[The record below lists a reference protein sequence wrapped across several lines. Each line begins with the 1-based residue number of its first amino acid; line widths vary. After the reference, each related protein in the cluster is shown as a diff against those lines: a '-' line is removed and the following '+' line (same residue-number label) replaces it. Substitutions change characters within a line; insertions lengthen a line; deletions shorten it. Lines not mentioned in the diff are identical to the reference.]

1 MNADDLAY
9 LPVTELMT
17 QIKSRQVSPV
27 ELVQT
32 YLDRIDRWDDSLRS
46 YITVCRDESLQAARE
61 AEAAVTRGDTLGP
74 LHGIPIGVKDQ
85 LYTKGIKT
93 TAGTRILA
101 EFVPDE
107 DATVITRLKEA
118 GAIILGKQNLTEFA
132 VGGTVDFPYGEPR
145 NPWDQDHTP
154 GGSSAGSG
162 IAPAAGLCAA
172 AIGEDT
178 GGSIRSPASNN
189 GIVGLRPSWGRVSRY
204 GVVPLVWSLDTAGP
218 MTHTVEDCALIL
230 QVIAGYDP
238 RDYASANLPVP
249 DYRASLDGNIQG
261 MRVGIIQELL
271 ESDSIDPEVQGAVKD
286 AAALLG
292 RLGASVEEVSLPMVN
307 LAGRVYP
314 AICDAEFASLHR
326 KWLASRPGDY
336 DRLTRRRML
345 TASLIPLPFHYRAQ
359 QVRNLIRN
367 QVLEA
372 CQRFDVLLSPF
383 SATPPGLIEDG
394 KRPVANKEDGVR
406 RLMQANSSSP
416 FVLSATP
423 AMSLPC
429 GFTKAGLP
437 IGLQLAAD
445 RFNETAIFRVA
456 HAYERNTDWHTRR
469 PPLP

>member
-1 MNADDLAY
+1 MK
-9 LPVTELMT
+9 
-17 QIKSRQVSPV
+17 QITSRQVSPV

-46 YITVCRDESLQAARE
+46 YITVCRDEALEAARE

-74 LHGIPIGVKDQ
+74 LHGIPIGLKDQ
-85 LYTKGIKT
+85 MNTKGIKT
-93 TAGTRILA
+93 TGGTRILA
-101 EFVPDE
+101 EYVPDE
-107 DATVITRLKEA
+107 DATVVTRLKEA

-132 VGGTVDFPYGEPR
+132 IGGTVDFPYGEPR
-145 NPWDQDHTP
+145 NPWNQEHTP

-249 DYRASLDGNIQG
+249 DYRASLDGDIKG
-261 MRVGIIQELL
+261 MRVGIIHELL
-271 ESDSIDPEVQGAVKD
+271 ESDFIDPEVQKAVKD
-286 AAALLG
+286 AANLLG
-292 RLGASVEEVSLPMVN
+292 SLGASVEEVSLPMVN
-307 LAGRVYP
+307 LAGRIYP

-326 KWLASRPGDY
+326 KWLAGRPEDY
-336 DRLTRRRML
+336 DRLSRRRML
-345 TASLIPLPFHYRAQ
+345 TASLIPLPLYYRAQ

-394 KRPVANKEDGVR
+394 KLPISNKEDGVR
-406 RLMQANSSSP
+406 RLMQSNSSSP

-423 AMSLPC
+423 AMALPC
-429 GFTKAGLP
+429 GFTEAGLP

-456 HAYERNTDWHTRR
+456 HAYERNTDWHTKR